1 MLAVTARWFKHV
13 SWNLNQGGNFMSEM
27 KRLQGIAGK
36 AGHPALCVLPEI
48 EKEDELFEIIWTL
61 REEGRLSLD
70 QVVQSCSLDE
80 CQAILTALAKNGWID
95 VKGQTVELLSKGE
108 KRARE
113 LVRRHRL
120 SLRMFYDLFAL
131 DGAEAEAC
139 KFEHILSP
147 EVTDS
152 VCTLLGHPPSSPD
165 GKPIPR
171 GECCTMFK
179 QEMKPLVAPL
189 ADLAPGEQA
198 KIVFIAPGSHSRLD
212 RLSAM
217 GVVPGSVV
225 KLHQKRPSY
234 VLQLG
239 ETMVAVD
246 KDITKEIFV
255 KKM

>member
-1 MLAVTARWFKHV
+1 MAEIRKIT
-13 SWNLNQGGNFMSEM
+13 
-27 KRLQGIAGK
+27 GIEGQ

-48 EKEDELFEIIWTL
+48 EKEDEIFEIIWTL
-61 REEGRLSLD
+61 REDGKLTLD
-70 QVVQSCSLDE
+70 QIIHNCTIQE
-80 CQAILTALAKNGWID
+80 CESILTDLAKNGWID
-95 VKGQTVELLSKGE
+95 IKGHVVEMLPKGE
-108 KRARE
+108 KRAKE

-152 VCTLLGHPPSSPD
+152 VCTLLGHPPNSPD

-171 GECCTMFK
+171 GECCAMFR
-179 QEMKPLVAPL
+179 QEMRPLVAPL
-189 ADLAPGEQA
+189 ADLLPGEQA
-198 KIVFIAPGSHSRLD
+198 KIVFITPGSHSRLD

-225 KLHQKRPSY
+225 KLHQKKPSY
-234 VLQLG
+234 VIQLG
-239 ETMVAVD
+239 ETMIAVD

>member
-1 MLAVTARWFKHV
+1 MRADEEGIT
-13 SWNLNQGGNFMSEM
+13 MSEFT
-27 KRLQGIAGK
+27 KSDARKGK

-61 REEGRLSLD
+61 REEEKLTVG
-70 QVVQSCSLDE
+70 QIVQSCTIPE
-80 CQAILTALAKNGWID
+80 CEAILTELAKDGWL
-95 VKGQTVELLSKGE
+95 VLKGQTIELLPKGE
-108 KRARE
+108 IRARE

-120 SLRMFYDLFAL
+120 SLRLFYDLFAL
-131 DGAEAEAC
+131 DDAEAEAC

-152 VCTLLGHPPSSPD
+152 VCTLLGHPPNSPD

-171 GECCTMFK
+171 GECCAMFR

-189 ADLAPGEQA
+189 ADLMPGEQG
-198 KIVFIAPGSHSRLD
+198 KIVFITPGSHSRLD

-225 KLHQKRPSY
+225 KLHQKKPAY

-239 ETMVAVD
+239 ETMIAVD

-255 KKM
+255 KKV

>member
-1 MLAVTARWFKHV
+1 MWDVRCVA
-13 SWNLNQGGNFMSEM
+13 NGGKAMSEQL
-27 KRLQGIAGK
+27 KKINAVEGK

-48 EKEDELFEIIWTL
+48 EKEDEIFEIIWTL
-61 REEGRLSLD
+61 REDGTLTLD
-70 QVVQSCSLDE
+70 QIVENCTVQGCKD
-80 CQAILTALAKNGWID
+80 ILKDLAKSGWITI
-95 VKGQTVELLSKGE
+95 KGQSVELLAKGE
-108 KRARE
+108 KRAQE

-152 VCTLLGHPPSSPD
+152 VCTLLGHPPHSPD
-165 GKPIPR
+165 GKSIPR
-171 GECCTMFK
+171 GECCVMFK
-179 QEMKPLVAPL
+179 HEMRPLVAPL
-189 ADLAPGEQA
+189 SDLVPGEQA
-198 KIVFIAPGSHSRLD
+198 KIVFITPGSHSRLD

-234 VLQLG
+234 VIQLG
-239 ETMVAVD
+239 ETMIAVD
-246 KDITKEIFV
+246 KDITREIFV
-255 KKM
+255 KKV

>member
-1 MLAVTARWFKHV
+1 MT
-13 SWNLNQGGNFMSEM
+13 E
-27 KRLQGIAGK
+27 KRRIAGIEGQP
-36 AGHPALCVLPEI
+36 GHPALCVLPEV

-61 REEGRLSLD
+61 REEGRLTFD
-70 QVVQSCSLDE
+70 QIVQSCTLSD
-80 CQAILTALAKNGWID
+80 CASILNDLAKNGWIE
-95 VKGQTVELLSKGE
+95 VRGQAIELLARGE

-152 VCTLLGHPPSSPD
+152 VCTLLGHPPHSPD

-171 GECCTMFK
+171 GDCCAMFR

-189 ADLAPGEQA
+189 ADLVPGDQA
-198 KIVFIAPGSHSRLD
+198 RIVFITPGSHSRLD
-212 RLSAM
+212 RLAAM
-217 GVVPGSVV
+217 GVVPGTVV
-225 KLHQKRPSY
+225 KLHQKRPSH
-234 VLQLG
+234 VIQLG
-239 ETMVAVD
+239 ETMIAVD
-246 KDITKEIFV
+246 RDITREIFV
-255 KKM
+255 RKV

>member
-1 MLAVTARWFKHV
+1 MLEQKPLKAV
-13 SWNLNQGGNFMSEM
+13 E
-27 KRLQGIAGK
+27 GK

-61 REEGRLSLD
+61 REEGMLTLD
-70 QVVQSCSLDE
+70 QIVQNCSVQGCESIIKD
-80 CQAILTALAKNGWID
+80 LAKHGWISL
-95 VKGQTVELLSKGE
+95 KGQSVELLPEGE

-152 VCTLLGHPPSSPD
+152 VCTLLGHPPNSPD

-171 GECCTMFK
+171 GQCCAMFK

-189 ADLAPGEQA
+189 SDLMPGEKA
-198 KIVFIAPGSHSRLD
+198 KIVFITPGSHSRLD

-217 GVVPGSVV
+217 GVVPGSIV

-234 VLQLG
+234 VIQLG
-239 ETMVAVD
+239 ETMIAVD

-255 KKM
+255 KKV

>member
-1 MLAVTARWFKHV
+1 
-13 SWNLNQGGNFMSEM
+13 MSEH
-27 KRLQGIAGK
+27 KRINTLEGK

-61 REEGRLSLD
+61 REEGTLT
-70 QVVQSCSLDE
+70 LDE
-80 CQAILTALAKNGWID
+80 IVQNCTLQGCEDILNDLARNRWID
-95 VKGQTVELLSKGE
+95 IKGQVVELLSDGE

-152 VCTLLGHPPSSPD
+152 VCTLLGHPPNSPD

-171 GECCTMFK
+171 GECCAMFR

-189 ADLAPGEQA
+189 ADLMPGEKA
-198 KIVFIAPGSHSRLD
+198 KIVFITPGSHSRLD

-217 GVVPGSVV
+217 GVVPGTVV
-225 KLHQKRPSY
+225 KLHQKKPAY
-234 VLQLG
+234 VIQLG
-239 ETMVAVD
+239 ETMIAVD

-255 KKM
+255 KKIR

>member
-1 MLAVTARWFKHV
+1 MAEIKRM
-13 SWNLNQGGNFMSEM
+13 GGVEG
-27 KRLQGIAGK
+27 Q
-36 AGHPALCVLPEI
+36 AGHPALCVLPEV

-61 REEGRLSLD
+61 REDGKLTMD
-70 QVVQSCSLDE
+70 QLVQGCTIAGCD
-80 CQAILTALAKNGWID
+80 AILQDLARNGWIEIR
-95 VKGQTVELLSKGE
+95 GQVVELLPKGE

-120 SLRMFYDLFAL
+120 SLRMFYELFSL

-152 VCTLLGHPPSSPD
+152 VCTLLGHPPNSPD

-171 GECCTMFK
+171 GECCAMFRR
-179 QEMKPLVAPL
+179 EMKPLVAPL

-198 KIVFIAPGSHSRLD
+198 KIVFITPGSHSRLD

-217 GVVPGSVV
+217 GVVPGSAV

-234 VLQLG
+234 VIQLG
-239 ETMVAVD
+239 ETMIAVD
-246 KDITKEIFV
+246 KEITKEIFV
-255 KKM
+255 KKI

>member
-1 MLAVTARWFKHV
+1 MDEKKRVQ
-13 SWNLNQGGNFMSEM
+13 SSEG
-27 KRLQGIAGK
+27 Q
-36 AGHPALCVLPEI
+36 AGHPALCILPEI
-48 EKEDELFEIIWTL
+48 EKEDEIFESIWTL
-61 REEGRLSLD
+61 REEGKLTWDAVL
-70 QVVQSCSLDE
+70 QT
-80 CQAILTALAKNGWID
+80 CQIDGCEAAMNSLAKNGWIERQGQE
-95 VKGQTVELLSKGE
+95 VKLLPKGE

-120 SLRMFYDLFAL
+120 SLRLFYDLFAL

-152 VCTLLGHPPSSPD
+152 VCALLGHPPNSPD

-171 GECCTMFK
+171 GECCAMFK

-189 ADLAPGEQA
+189 ADLVPGDQA
-198 KIVFIAPGSHSRLD
+198 KIVFITPGSHSRLD

-217 GVVPGSVV
+217 GVVPGSIV
-225 KLHQKRPSY
+225 KLHQKKPSY
-234 VLQLG
+234 VIQLG
-239 ETMVAVD
+239 ETMIAVD

-255 KKM
+255 KKV

>member
-1 MLAVTARWFKHV
+1 MAEIRKIT
-13 SWNLNQGGNFMSEM
+13 
-27 KRLQGIAGK
+27 GIEGQ

-61 REEGRLSLD
+61 REEGKLD
-70 QVVQSCSLDE
+70 LEQIVQNCTLPECEKILKDLD
-80 CQAILTALAKNGWID
+80 KNGWID
-95 VKGQTVELLSKGE
+95 LKGQEVELLPKGE

-152 VCTLLGHPPSSPD
+152 VCTLLGHPPNSPD

-171 GECCTMFK
+171 GECCAMFR

-189 ADLAPGEQA
+189 ADLVPGDSA
-198 KIVFIAPGSHSRLD
+198 KIVFITPGSHSRLD

-217 GVVPGSVV
+217 GVVPGTVV
-225 KLHQKRPSY
+225 KLHQKKPSY
-234 VLQLG
+234 VIQLG
-239 ETMVAVD
+239 ETMIAVD
-246 KDITKEIFV
+246 KDITREIFV
-255 KKM
+255 KKV

>member
-1 MLAVTARWFKHV
+1 
-13 SWNLNQGGNFMSEM
+13 MSEHSRM
-27 KRLQGIAGK
+27 STVEGK

-61 REEGRLSLD
+61 REEGNLTLD
-70 QVVQSCSLDE
+70 EIVQSCSLTD
-80 CQAILTALAKNGWID
+80 CAKILKDLAKNGWID
-95 VKGQTVELLSKGE
+95 IKGQAVELLAKGE
-108 KRARE
+108 TRARE

-120 SLRMFYDLFAL
+120 SLRLFFDLFAL

-152 VCTLLGHPPSSPD
+152 VCTLLGHPPNSPD

-171 GECCTMFK
+171 GACCAMFR

-189 ADLAPGEQA
+189 ADLQPGEQA
-198 KIVFIAPGSHSRLD
+198 KIVFITPGSHSRLD

-225 KLHQKRPSY
+225 KLHQKKPSY
-234 VLQLG
+234 VIQLG

-246 KDITKEIFV
+246 RDITKEIFV
-255 KKM
+255 KKI

>member
-1 MLAVTARWFKHV
+1 MTEH
-13 SWNLNQGGNFMSEM
+13 
-27 KRLQGIAGK
+27 KRLDTIEGK

-48 EKEDELFEIIWTL
+48 EKEDELLEIAWTL
-61 REEGRLSLD
+61 REDGKLSRENLVEG
-70 QVVQSCSLDE
+70 CSLEGCED
-80 CQAILTALAKNGWID
+80 ILKNLSKNGWIA
-95 VKGQTVELLSKGE
+95 VNEQTLELLPKGE

-113 LVRRHRL
+113 LIRRHRL
-120 SLRMFYDLFAL
+120 SLRLFFDLFMV

-152 VCTLLGHPPSSPD
+152 VCTLLGHPPNSPD

-171 GECCTMFK
+171 GDCCSMFR
-179 QEMKPLVAPL
+179 QEMRPLVAPL
-189 ADLAPGEQA
+189 SDLTPGEKA

-217 GVVPGSVV
+217 GVVPGSIV
-225 KLHQKRPSY
+225 KLHQKKPSY
-234 VLQLG
+234 VIELG
-239 ETMVAVD
+239 ETTIAVD

-255 KKM
+255 RKV

>member
-1 MLAVTARWFKHV
+1 
-13 SWNLNQGGNFMSEM
+13 M
-27 KRLQGIAGK
+27 KEHSKNRPVEGQ
-36 AGHPALCVLPEI
+36 AGHPALCILPEI
-48 EKEDELFEIIWTL
+48 EKEDELFEIMWTL
-61 REEGRLSLD
+61 REEGKLTID
-70 QVVQSCSLDE
+70 QILQSCTIEKCED
-80 CQAILTALAKNGWID
+80 ILQELTKEAWIEI
-95 VKGQTVELLSKGE
+95 GQTAVTFLPKGE

-120 SLRMFYDLFAL
+120 SLRLFYDLFAL

-152 VCTLLGHPPSSPD
+152 VCALLGHPPNAPD

-171 GECCTMFK
+171 GECCTMFRR
-179 QEMKPLVAPL
+179 EMKPLVVPL
-189 ADLAPGEQA
+189 ADLVPGENA
-198 KIVFIAPGSHSRLD
+198 KIVFITPESHSRLD

-225 KLHQKRPSY
+225 KLHQKSPSY
-234 VLQLG
+234 IIQLG
-239 ETMVAVD
+239 ETMIAVD
-246 KDITKEIFV
+246 KAITKEIFV

>member
-1 MLAVTARWFKHV
+1 
-13 SWNLNQGGNFMSEM
+13 MSEN
-27 KRLQGIAGK
+27 KRINTTEGK
-36 AGHPALCVLPEI
+36 PGHPALCVLPEI
-48 EKEDELFEIIWTL
+48 EKEDELFEIMWTL
-61 REEGRLSLD
+61 REEGKLSWD
-70 QVVQSCSLDE
+70 QIIQSCSIAGCE
-80 CQAILTALAKNGWID
+80 GILKDLATNGWID
-95 VKGQTVELLSKGE
+95 IKGQAVELLSKGE

-120 SLRMFYDLFAL
+120 SLRLFYDLFAL

-152 VCTLLGHPPSSPD
+152 VCTLLGHPPNSPD

-171 GECCTMFK
+171 GECCAMFK
-179 QEMKPLVAPL
+179 QEVKPLVAPL
-189 ADLAPGEQA
+189 SDLLPGEKA
-198 KIVFIAPGSHSRLD
+198 KIVFITPESHSRLD

-217 GVVPGSVV
+217 GVVPGSMV

-234 VLQLG
+234 VVQLG
-239 ETMVAVD
+239 ETMIAVD
-246 KDITKEIFV
+246 KSITKEIFV

>member
-1 MLAVTARWFKHV
+1 
-13 SWNLNQGGNFMSEM
+13 MSEH
-27 KRLQGIAGK
+27 KRINTLEGK

-48 EKEDELFEIIWTL
+48 EKEDEIFEIIWTL
-61 REEGRLSLD
+61 REEGTLTLNGIVQNCTLQGCEKILSD
-70 QVVQSCSLDE
+70 
-80 CQAILTALAKNGWID
+80 LANNKWIKI
-95 VKGQTVELLSKGE
+95 KGQVVELLPNGE

-120 SLRMFYDLFAL
+120 SLRLFFDLFAL
-131 DGAEAEAC
+131 DDAEAEAC

-152 VCTLLGHPPSSPD
+152 VCTLLGHPPNSPD

-171 GECCTMFK
+171 GECCAMFQ

-189 ADLAPGEQA
+189 ADLMPGEQA
-198 KIVFIAPGSHSRLD
+198 KIVFITPGSHSRLD

-217 GVVPGSVV
+217 GVVPGTTI
-225 KLHQKRPSY
+225 KLHQKKPAY
-234 VLQLG
+234 VIQLG
-239 ETMVAVD
+239 ETMIAVD

-255 KKM
+255 KKL

>member
-1 MLAVTARWFKHV
+1 MTDK
-13 SWNLNQGGNFMSEM
+13 
-27 KRLQGIAGK
+27 KRMPGIEGQ
-36 AGHPALCVLPEI
+36 AGHPALCVLPEV
-48 EKEDELFEIIWTL
+48 EKEDELLEIIWTL
-61 REEGRLSLD
+61 REEGKLKRDYLVD
-70 QVVQSCSLDE
+70 NCSLE
-80 CQAILTALAKNGWID
+80 GCEKILQDLAKDGWID
-95 VKGQTVELLSKGE
+95 IKGESIELLSKGE
-108 KRARE
+108 KRAKE

-152 VCTLLGHPPSSPD
+152 VCTLLGHPPNSPD

-171 GECCTMFK
+171 GACCAVFK
-179 QEMKPLVAPL
+179 QEVKPLVAPL
-189 ADLAPGEQA
+189 ADLVPGEEA
-198 KIVFIAPGSHSRLD
+198 KIVFITPGSHSRLD

-217 GVVPGSVV
+217 GVVPGSIV

-234 VLQLG
+234 VIQLG

-246 KDITKEIFV
+246 KDITREIFV

>member
-1 MLAVTARWFKHV
+1 
-13 SWNLNQGGNFMSEM
+13 MSEH
-27 KRLQGIAGK
+27 KRLETVEGK
-36 AGHPALCVLPEI
+36 PGHPALCVLPEI
-48 EKEDELFEIIWTL
+48 EKEDELLEIMWTL
-61 REEGRLSLD
+61 REEGTLTWD
-70 QVVQSCSLDE
+70 QILQSCAMKGCED
-80 CQAILTALAKNGWID
+80 ILKELSKSRWIN
-95 VKGQTVELLSKGE
+95 VKGQDVELLPKGE

-120 SLRMFYDLFAL
+120 SLRLFYDLFAL

-152 VCTLLGHPPSSPD
+152 VCTLLGQPPNSPD

-171 GECCTMFK
+171 GDCCAMFR

-189 ADLAPGEQA
+189 ADLVPGEQA
-198 KIVFIAPGSHSRLD
+198 KIVFITPGSHSRLD

-217 GVVPGSVV
+217 GVVPGSLV

-234 VLQLG
+234 VIQLG

-246 KDITKEIFV
+246 RDITKEIFV
-255 KKM
+255 KKV

>member
-1 MLAVTARWFKHV
+1 MADIRRNIGVEG
-13 SWNLNQGGNFMSEM
+13 Q
-27 KRLQGIAGK
+27 

-61 REEGRLSLD
+61 REEGNPTLD
-70 QVVQSCSLDE
+70 QIVQSCTIQE
-80 CQAILTALAKNGWID
+80 CESTLKELAKSGWID
-95 VKGQTVELLSKGE
+95 IKGQDVELLPKGE

-120 SLRMFYDLFAL
+120 SLRLFYDLFAL

-152 VCTLLGHPPSSPD
+152 VCTLLGHPPNSPD

-171 GECCTMFK
+171 GECCSMFR

-189 ADLAPGEQA
+189 ADLVPGEQA
-198 KIVFIAPGSHSRLD
+198 KIVFITPGSHSRLD

-217 GVVPGSVV
+217 GVVPGSIV
-225 KLHQKRPSY
+225 KLHQKKPAY
-234 VLQLG
+234 VIQLG
-239 ETMVAVD
+239 ETMIAVD

-255 KKM
+255 KKV

>member
-1 MLAVTARWFKHV
+1 
-13 SWNLNQGGNFMSEM
+13 MSEKM
-27 KRLQGIAGK
+27 RLQGIEGR
-36 AGHPALCVLPEI
+36 AGHPAPCVLPEI
-48 EKEDELFEIIWTL
+48 ENEDELFEIIWTL
-61 REEGRLSLD
+61 REEGKLTLD
-70 QVVQSCSLDE
+70 QIVQSCTVPE
-80 CQAILTALAKNGWID
+80 CEKILSDLAGHGWIE
-95 VKGQTVELLSKGE
+95 VKGQAVELLPKGE

-152 VCTLLGHPPSSPD
+152 VCTLLGHPPHSPD
-165 GKPIPR
+165 GKAIPR
-171 GECCTMFK
+171 GECCAMFR
-179 QEMKPLVAPL
+179 QEMRPLVAPL
-189 ADLAPGEQA
+189 ADLVPGEQA
-198 KIVFIAPGSHSRLD
+198 KIVFITPGSHSRLD

-225 KLHQKRPSY
+225 KLHQKKPSY
-234 VLQLG
+234 VIQLG
-239 ETMVAVD
+239 ETMIAVD

-255 KKM
+255 RKV

>member
-1 MLAVTARWFKHV
+1 MTEH
-13 SWNLNQGGNFMSEM
+13 
-27 KRLQGIAGK
+27 KRLATVEGK

-48 EKEDELFEIIWTL
+48 EKEDELLEIVWIL
-61 REEGRLSLD
+61 REEGKLTRD
-70 QVVQSCSLDE
+70 QIIESCQIDGCEDTLKD
-80 CQAILTALAKNGWID
+80 LAKNGWLDI
-95 VKGQTVELLSKGE
+95 KGQAIELLPKGE
-108 KRARE
+108 KRAKE

-120 SLRMFYDLFAL
+120 SLRLFYDLFAL

-152 VCTLLGHPPSSPD
+152 VCTLLGHPPNSPD

-171 GECCTMFK
+171 GDCCSMFR

-189 ADLAPGEQA
+189 ADLMPGDKG
-198 KIVFIAPGSHSRLD
+198 KIVFITPGSHSRLD

-217 GVVPGSVV
+217 GVVPGSIV

-234 VLQLG
+234 VIQLG

-246 KDITKEIFV
+246 KEITKEIFV
-255 KKM
+255 KKV

>member
-1 MLAVTARWFKHV
+1 MAEKKRFR
-13 SWNLNQGGNFMSEM
+13 GGEG
-27 KRLQGIAGK
+27 Q
-36 AGHPALCVLPEI
+36 AGHPALCVLPEV
-48 EKEDELFEIIWTL
+48 EKEDEVLEVLWTL
-61 REEGRLSLD
+61 REEGMLKWDNILQSCQIDGCEEVLRGLDKNGLIDVKD
-70 QVVQSCSLDE
+70 QVV
-80 CQAILTALAKNGWID
+80 
-95 VKGQTVELLSKGE
+95 ELLPKGE

-120 SLRMFYDLFAL
+120 SLRMFFDLFAL

-152 VCTLLGHPPSSPD
+152 VCTLLGHPPNSPD

-171 GECCTMFK
+171 GECCAMFR

-189 ADLAPGEQA
+189 ADLSPGDQA
-198 KIVFIAPGSHSRLD
+198 KIVFITPGSHSRLD

-217 GVVPGSVV
+217 GVVPGSIV
-225 KLHQKRPSY
+225 KLHQKKPSY
-234 VLQLG
+234 VIQLG
-239 ETMVAVD
+239 ETMIAVD

-255 KKM
+255 KKVK

>member
-1 MLAVTARWFKHV
+1 MPDRIKYR
-13 SWNLNQGGNFMSEM
+13 GGEG
-27 KRLQGIAGK
+27 Q

-48 EKEDELFEIIWTL
+48 EKDDEIIESIWTL
-61 REEGRLSLD
+61 REEGNLTWD
-70 QVVQSCSLDE
+70 QILQSCQIEGCENTLKG
-80 CQAILTALAKNGWID
+80 LAKNGCID
-95 VKGQTVELLSKGE
+95 IKGQAVELLSKGE

-120 SLRMFYDLFAL
+120 SLRLFHDLFSL

-152 VCTLLGHPPSSPD
+152 VCTLLGHPPNSPD

-171 GECCTMFK
+171 GECCAMFRR
-179 QEMKPLVAPL
+179 EMKPLVAPL
-189 ADLAPGEQA
+189 ADLMPGEQA
-198 KIVFIAPGSHSRLD
+198 KIVFITPGSHSRLA

-234 VLQLG
+234 VIQLG
-239 ETMVAVD
+239 ETTIAVD

-255 KKM
+255 KKV

>member
-1 MLAVTARWFKHV
+1 
-13 SWNLNQGGNFMSEM
+13 MSEQ
-27 KRLQGIAGK
+27 KRVSAMEGK

-48 EKEDELFEIIWTL
+48 EKEDELFEIMWTL
-61 REEGRLSLD
+61 REDGELSRGSVVENCTMEG
-70 QVVQSCSLDE
+70 CE
-80 CQAILTALAKNGWID
+80 AILQELAKNGWID
-95 VKGQTVELLSKGE
+95 MKGESIELLPKGE
-108 KRARE
+108 KRAKE

-152 VCTLLGHPPSSPD
+152 VCTLLGHPPNSPD

-171 GECCTMFK
+171 GACCALFR
-179 QEMKPLVAPL
+179 QEMKPLVIPL
-189 ADLAPGEQA
+189 VDLAPGEQA
-198 KIVFIAPGSHSRLD
+198 KIVFITPGSHSRLD

-217 GVVPGSVV
+217 GVAPGSVV
-225 KLHQKRPSY
+225 KLHQKSPSY
-234 VLQLG
+234 VIQLG
-239 ETMVAVD
+239 ETMIAVD

-255 KKM
+255 KKV

>member
-1 MLAVTARWFKHV
+1 
-13 SWNLNQGGNFMSEM
+13 
-27 KRLQGIAGK
+27 
-36 AGHPALCVLPEI
+36 VLPEI
-48 EKEDELFEIIWTL
+48 EIEDELLEIIWTL
-61 REEGRLSLD
+61 REDGKLTRETLLD
-70 QVVQSCSLDE
+70 I
-80 CQAILTALAKNGWID
+80 CQIDGCEKALQDLAKNAWID
-95 VKGQTVELLSKGE
+95 VKGEAIELLAKGE
-108 KRARE
+108 KRAKE

-120 SLRMFYDLFAL
+120 SLRLFYDLFAL

-152 VCTLLGHPPSSPD
+152 VCTLLGHPPNSPD

-171 GECCTMFK
+171 GECCAMFR

-189 ADLAPGEQA
+189 ADLTPGDMA
-198 KIVFIAPGSHSRLD
+198 KIVFITPGSHSRLD

-217 GVVPGSVV
+217 GVVPGSLV

-234 VLQLG
+234 VIQLG

-246 KDITKEIFV
+246 KDITREIFV
-255 KKM
+255 KKV

>member
-1 MLAVTARWFKHV
+1 
-13 SWNLNQGGNFMSEM
+13 MSEH
-27 KRLQGIAGK
+27 KRLDTTEGK

-61 REEGRLSLD
+61 REEGKPTMD
-70 QVVQSCSLDE
+70 QIVQSCTLPD
-80 CQAILTALAKNGWID
+80 CQKILNDLAKNGWID
-95 VKGQTVELLSKGE
+95 IKGDVTELLPKGE

-120 SLRMFYDLFAL
+120 SLRMFYDLFLL

-152 VCTLLGHPPSSPD
+152 VCTLLGHPPNSPD

-171 GECCTMFK
+171 GQCCAMFK
-179 QEMKPLVAPL
+179 QEMKPLVGPL
-189 ADLAPGEQA
+189 ADLMPGDQA
-198 KIVFIAPGSHSRLD
+198 KIVFITPGSHSRLD

-225 KLHQKRPSY
+225 KLHQKKPSY
-234 VLQLG
+234 VIQLG
-239 ETMVAVD
+239 ETMIAVD
-246 KDITKEIFV
+246 KDITREIFV
-255 KKM
+255 KKV

>member
-1 MLAVTARWFKHV
+1 MDDK
-13 SWNLNQGGNFMSEM
+13 
-27 KRLQGIAGK
+27 KRLQGIEGQ

-48 EKEDELFEIIWTL
+48 EKEDELFEVIWIL
-61 REEGRLSLD
+61 REEGKFAYDHLIA
-70 QVVQSCSLDE
+70 SCNIAGCEETLKK
-80 CQAILTALAKNGWID
+80 LANEAWLEI
-95 VKGQTVELLSKGE
+95 KGQSIELLSKGE

-152 VCTLLGHPPSSPD
+152 VCTLLGHPPTSPD

-171 GECCTMFK
+171 GDCCAMFR
-179 QEMKPLVAPL
+179 QEMRPLVAPL
-189 ADLAPGEQA
+189 ADLPPGDSA
-198 KIVFIAPGSHSRLD
+198 RIVFITPGSHSRLD

-217 GVVPGSVV
+217 GVVPGSVI
-225 KLHQKRPSY
+225 KLHQKKPSY
-234 VLQLG
+234 VIQLG
-239 ETMVAVD
+239 ETMIAVD
-246 KDITKEIFV
+246 KEITKEIFV
-255 KKM
+255 RKV

>member
-1 MLAVTARWFKHV
+1 
-13 SWNLNQGGNFMSEM
+13 MSEQM
-27 KRLQGIAGK
+27 RKSAIEGK

-48 EKEDELFEIIWTL
+48 EKEDELFEIMWTL
-61 REEGRLSLD
+61 REEGKLSKGS
-70 QVVQSCSLDE
+70 VVENCTVDGCE
-80 CQAILTALAKNGWID
+80 KILLELAKNGWIEI
-95 VKGQTVELLSKGE
+95 KGDTIELLPRGE

-120 SLRMFYDLFAL
+120 SLRMFYDLFSL

-152 VCTLLGHPPSSPD
+152 VCTLLGHPPNSPD

-171 GECCTMFK
+171 GECCTMFR
-179 QEMKPLVAPL
+179 QEVKPLVAPL
-189 ADLAPGEQA
+189 ADLMPGDQA
-198 KIVFIAPGSHSRLD
+198 KIVFITPGSHSRLD

-217 GVVPGSVV
+217 GVVPGSIV

-234 VLQLG
+234 VIQLG
-239 ETMVAVD
+239 ETMIAVD
-246 KDITKEIFV
+246 KEITKEIFV
-255 KKM
+255 KKV

>member
-1 MLAVTARWFKHV
+1 MTD
-13 SWNLNQGGNFMSEM
+13 
-27 KRLQGIAGK
+27 KRRIPGIEGQ

-48 EKEDELFEIIWTL
+48 EKEDELLEIIWTL
-61 REEGRLSLD
+61 REEGQLTGE
-70 QVVQSCSLDE
+70 QIVQSCTLQD
-80 CQAILTALAKNGWID
+80 CVAILSDLAKNGWID
-95 VKGQTVELLSKGE
+95 IKGQEVALLAKGE

-152 VCTLLGHPPSSPD
+152 VCTLLGHPPNSPD

-171 GECCTMFK
+171 GECCAVFR

-189 ADLAPGEQA
+189 TDLMPGEKA
-198 KIVFIAPGSHSRLD
+198 KIVFITPESHSRLD

-217 GVVPGSVV
+217 GVVPGSIV
-225 KLHQKRPSY
+225 KLHQKQPSY
-234 VLQLG
+234 VIQLG
-239 ETMVAVD
+239 ETMIAVD
-246 KDITKEIFV
+246 KEISREIYV
-255 KKM
+255 RKVPGA

>member
-1 MLAVTARWFKHV
+1 
-13 SWNLNQGGNFMSEM
+13 MSEHKKM
-27 KRLQGIAGK
+27 DTVEGK

-48 EKEDELFEIIWTL
+48 EKEDELLEIIWTL
-61 REEGRLSLD
+61 REEGTLTWD
-70 QVVQSCSLDE
+70 QILQG
-80 CQAILTALAKNGWID
+80 CQIDGCEAILRDLAKNGWID
-95 VKGQTVELLSKGE
+95 IKGQTVEMRPKGE
-108 KRARE
+108 KRGRE

-120 SLRMFYDLFAL
+120 SLRLFYDLFAL

-152 VCTLLGHPPSSPD
+152 VCTLLGHPPNSPD

-171 GECCTMFK
+171 GECCAMFR

-189 ADLAPGEQA
+189 ADLIPGEKG
-198 KIVFIAPGSHSRLD
+198 KIVFITPGSHSRLD

-217 GVVPGSVV
+217 GVVPGSIV

-234 VLQLG
+234 VIQLG
-239 ETMVAVD
+239 ETMVAAG

-255 KKM
+255 KKV

>member
-1 MLAVTARWFKHV
+1 MTDK
-13 SWNLNQGGNFMSEM
+13 
-27 KRLQGIAGK
+27 KRISVIEGQ
-36 AGHPALCVLPEI
+36 AGHPALCALPEI

-61 REEGRLSLD
+61 REEGKCLLGHVI
-70 QVVQSCSLDE
+70 QNCSLKE
-80 CQAILTALAKNGWID
+80 CEAILKDLAKNGWIEI
-95 VKGQTVELLSKGE
+95 KGESVELLSKGE

-152 VCTLLGHPPSSPD
+152 VCTLLGHPPNSPD

-171 GECCTMFK
+171 GDCCAMFK

-189 ADLAPGEQA
+189 ADLMPGEQA
-198 KIVFIAPGSHSRLD
+198 KIVFITPGSHSRLD

-217 GVVPGSVV
+217 GVVPGSIV
-225 KLHQKRPSY
+225 KLHQKKPAY
-234 VLQLG
+234 VIQLG
-239 ETMVAVD
+239 ETMIAVD

-255 KKM
+255 KKVK